1 MIVCYTVSRGNEIPN
16 LNTTIDEKDSKSI
29 DKEDIVSQQ
38 NELRLSMNS
47 VSKFLQN
54 IFKQSETEY
63 LGIHW
68 NTRTI

>member
-1 MIVCYTVSRGNEIPN
+1 MIVCYTVSRSNEIPN

-38 NELRLSMNS
+38 NELRLST
-47 VSKFLQN
+47 KFLQN
-54 IFKQSETEY
+54 FFKQSETEY
-63 LGIHW
+63 FGIHW